1 MKTFN
6 FNDLAYS
13 PMCVLKCDKYPKVTV
28 PDLNI
33 DLYEMLVRHQN
44 GDITTLGGT
53 IRRDALYDSED
64 DVQAM
69 RVNLANDPDFNIAN
83 AKYYIKAM
91 KDAAERQARLDIQ
104 EYQSTHQPEQNS
116 DSEN

>member
-1 MKTFN
+1 MKSYN
-6 FNDLAYS
+6 FTDLAIA
-13 PMCVLKCDKYPKVTV
+13 PMCSLKCDKYPKVTV

-44 GDITTLGGT
+44 GDISTLGGS
-53 IRRDALYDSED
+53 IRRDALYDSDD

-83 AKYYIKAM
+83 AKFYIKAM
-91 KDAAERQARLDIQ
+91 KDAAERQARLDIE
-104 EYQSTHQPEQNS
+104 EYQLTHPEQQT